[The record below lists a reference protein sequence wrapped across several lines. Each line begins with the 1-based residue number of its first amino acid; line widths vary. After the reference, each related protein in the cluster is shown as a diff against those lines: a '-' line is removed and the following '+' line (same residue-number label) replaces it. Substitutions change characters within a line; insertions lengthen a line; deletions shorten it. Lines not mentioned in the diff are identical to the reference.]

1 MGIFLKR
8 ETLIFFTLLLIL
20 SANFARFSFEDN
32 SNKIEKDLFE
42 PIILIH
48 DVSPVYLDDLK
59 EIDEVISK
67 YGYSQRTYLF
77 LIVNHAND
85 NSLEENQDFVKY
97 IRYLQTKGYNVELH
111 GYDHIECE
119 FNCNCTVA
127 TEKIEKSLQILNDF
141 KINGISCILPPRYG
155 ISEDSKKAMLDNG
168 FSVIIGQYAFEM
180 NNGTVCKYNI
190 TNNEY
195 TWYLE
200 ENNTENQLIL
210 AKDRY
215 LKSEYKYFLSIH
227 PKAVNYGGGIEFLDE
242 FLNFTNEENRFSS
255 EDSIDIYS
263 YFGIKKIDF
272 S

>member
-1 MGIFLKR
+1 M
-8 ETLIFFTLLLIL
+8 ETLIFFTLILIL
-20 SANFARFSFEDN
+20 SANFARYSFEDN
-32 SNKIEKDLFE
+32 SEDKEENLFE

-48 DVSPVYLDDLK
+48 DVSPVYLEDLK

-67 YGYSQRTYLF
+67 YGYSKRTYLF

-85 NSLEENQDFVKY
+85 NPLEKNQDFVKY
-97 IRYLQTKGYNVELH
+97 IRYLQTKGYNIELH
-111 GYDHIECE
+111 GYDHIERE
-119 FNCNCTVA
+119 FDCNYSIA
-127 TEKIEKSLQILNDF
+127 MEKIEKSLEILNTY
-141 KINGISCILPPRYG
+141 KIDGISCILPPRYG
-155 ISEDSKKAMLDNG
+155 ISEDSKKTMLENG

-180 NNGTVCKYNI
+180 NNGKTYKYNI

-200 ENNTENQLIL
+200 ENTTSNQLNL
-210 AKDRY
+210 AKEEY
-215 LKSEYKYFLSIH
+215 LESEYKYFLSIH

-242 FLNFTNEENRFSS
+242 FLNFTKEENRFKS
-255 EDSIDIYS
+255 EDPINIYS